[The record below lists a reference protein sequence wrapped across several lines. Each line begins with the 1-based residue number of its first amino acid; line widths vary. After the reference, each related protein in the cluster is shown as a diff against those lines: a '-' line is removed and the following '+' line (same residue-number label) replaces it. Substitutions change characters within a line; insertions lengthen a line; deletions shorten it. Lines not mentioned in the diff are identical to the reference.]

1 MAEVVRMPKLGFDM
15 AEGTLIRWV
24 KAEGQPVSKGEVL
37 AEIETDK
44 ATVEVEAQA
53 AGVVLKHL
61 VGEKMTVP
69 VGTPIAVIGAAGEK
83 VDTASL
89 GGGTVVAPPPSTPQA
104 EPASEAKAPP
114 SGPSPARQS
123 APARP
128 ERKPS
133 AAGSPPASAP
143 WAARTEGDGDGR
155 LPDGVRASPLARRL
169 AREGHLDMGRLKGT
183 GPGGRILKH
192 DVEAALASARGGAR
206 ETRRAAA
213 PAVTERR
220 PLSRLRAI
228 IGRRM
233 SSSKGQV
240 PHFYLTANLDV
251 GRLLDLR
258 RQFNELQAEEG
269 QASLND
275 FLVKAAALSLRE
287 FPALNASLDGDS
299 IVRHG
304 SIHIG
309 VAVAVED
316 GLLTI
321 VVRSADEKAV
331 GEIAREMRALA
342 FRARE
347 GKVRPGDIEGSTFTI
362 SNLGMFGVDE
372 FSAIINPPEA
382 AILAVG
388 AAREEPIAEDGQL
401 RAGWRMRVTLSAD
414 HRVTDGAEA
423 ARWLQVFRRQ
433 VEQPLGLLL

>member
-1 MAEVVRMPKLGFDM
+1 MAELVTMPKLGFDM

-53 AGVVLKHL
+53 AGVVLQHL
-61 VGEKMTVP
+61 VGEKTTVP

-83 VDTASL
+83 VDAASL
-89 GGGTVVAPPPSTPQA
+89 GGGVVAAPPSVPKTD
-104 EPASEAKAPP
+104 PASEAKAAP
-114 SGPSPARQS
+114 GRPSPARQS

-128 ERKPS
+128 ENKPS
-133 AAGSPPASAP
+133 EAGAPPAAP
-143 WAARTEGDGDGR
+143 WPARIEAVGDGR

-169 AREGHLDMGRLKGT
+169 AREGHLDIGGLKGT
-183 GPGGRILKH
+183 GPGGRILKQ
-192 DVEAALASARGGAR
+192 DVEAALAGARGGAR
-206 ETRRAAA
+206 ETRRTAA

-220 PLSRLRAI
+220 PLSRLRAL

-233 SSSKGQV
+233 AASKSQV
-240 PHFYLTANLDV
+240 PHFYLTLNLDV
-251 GRLLDLR
+251 GRLLDVR
-258 RQFNELQAEEG
+258 RQFNELQPEDA

-275 FLVKAAALSLRE
+275 FLVKATALSLRE
-287 FPALNASLDGDS
+287 FPAMNASLDGDS
-299 IVRHG
+299 IVHHG

-316 GLLTI
+316 GLLTV
-321 VVRSADEKAV
+321 VVRSADEKTVA
-331 GEIAREMRALA
+331 EISRETRTLA
-342 FRARE
+342 ARARE
-347 GKVRPGDIEGSTFTI
+347 GKVRPDDIEGSTFTI

-372 FSAIINPPEA
+372 FIAIINPPEA

-388 AAREEPIAEDGQL
+388 AAREEPIAEDGHL

-414 HRVTDGAEA
+414 HRVTDGAEG
-423 ARWLQVFRRQ
+423 ARWLEVFRRYI
-433 VEQPLGLLL
+433 EHPLGLLL

>member
-1 MAEVVRMPKLGFDM
+1 MAELVTMPKLGFDM

-44 ATVEVEAQA
+44 ATVEVEAQV
-53 AGVVLKHL
+53 AGVVLQHL
-61 VGEKMTVP
+61 VGEKTTVP

-83 VDTASL
+83 VDAASL
-89 GGGTVVAPPPSTPQA
+89 GGGAVVSPKAD
-104 EPASEAKAPP
+104 PASEAKSPPP
-114 SGPSPARQS
+114 SKPSS
-123 APARP
+123 PARP

-133 AAGSPPASAP
+133 AAGTPPVSALKAP
-143 WAARTEGDGDGR
+143 VTEGDGDGR

-169 AREGHLDMGRLKGT
+169 AREGHLDIEGLKGT

-192 DVEAALASARGGAR
+192 DVEAALAGAR
-206 ETRRAAA
+206 RVSREPLRAAA
-213 PAVTERR
+213 PLVTERR

-233 SSSKGQV
+233 ASSKDQV

-251 GRLLDLR
+251 GRLLDVR
-258 RQFNELQAEEG
+258 RQFNELQPEDS

-275 FLVKAAALSLRE
+275 FLVKATALSLRE
-287 FPALNASLDGDS
+287 FPALNASLDGNS

-321 VVRSADEKAV
+321 VVRSAEAKTI
-331 GEIAREMRALA
+331 GEIAREMRTLA
-342 FRARE
+342 SRARE
-347 GKVRPGDIEGSTFTI
+347 GKVRPEDIEGSTFTI

-388 AAREEPIAEDGQL
+388 AAREEPIAEDGQV

-423 ARWLQVFRRQ
+423 ARWLQVFRRH